1 MWWPDFFLSP
11 VLVMVS
17 VMVVFSLHNDSRSSR
32 AVINAAIE
40 KNADLLVSSVQELVR
55 IKSVAGD
62 PLPDAPFGR
71 GPADALQKTLALA
84 EDLGFRTKN
93 LDNYIGYAEYGE
105 GDDYVAVLGH
115 LDTVPEGEHWTYP
128 PFGGEIHDGK
138 IYGRG
143 ALDDKGP
150 VIAALF
156 GLKALVESGLAL
168 SRRVRILFGT
178 DEETGTRDVDHY
190 LSLEPPPVSGFT
202 PDADFPVVF
211 AEKGIY
217 WIVLEKQ
224 IPAGTQGIRLLSL
237 AGGTAP
243 NVVPESASALIN
255 APDPAR
261 IIAECRKFSQSTG
274 YAVSAVED
282 NGLAKI
288 HSEGLSA
295 HASTPEEGKNAIMQL
310 VAFLDTLEL
319 DPPDLADTIRFFNQV
334 IDMETSGRS
343 FGLALSDDPSGPL
356 TLNVGMLAL
365 QDNFLS
371 LTIDIRHP
379 VTIPDNVIPDLIH
392 ARIQEQGF
400 FMKDLKYDPP
410 LYYPND
416 SLLIRTLTG
425 VYRDLERDDT
435 PPVGIGGGT
444 YARRLPNIV
453 AFGPYRPRQHPPIHT
468 RDEYISLE
476 ELIADARIYAH
487 ALYALAR

>member
-1 MWWPDFFLSP
+1 MWCPDFFLSP
-11 VLVMVS
+11 ALISLAGVIVL
-17 VMVVFSLHNDSRSSR
+17 SLHTNSRSGIER
-32 AVINAAIE
+32 INAAVE
-40 KNADLLVSSVQELVR
+40 KDADRLVSVVQELVR
-55 IKSVAGD
+55 IKSIAGD
-62 PLPDAPFGR
+62 PLPDAPFGP
-71 GPADALQKTLALA
+71 GPADALQKVLALA

-105 GDDYVAVLGH
+105 GEDYVAVLGH

-156 GLKALVESGLAL
+156 GLKAVVESGLPL
-168 SRRVRILFGT
+168 SRRVRIIFGT
-178 DEETGTRDVDHY
+178 DEETGTRDVEHY
-190 LSLEPPPVSGFT
+190 LSMEPPPVSGFT

-217 WIVLEKQ
+217 WIALESV
-224 IPAGTQGIRLLSL
+224 IPAGTGGISLISLS
-237 AGGTAP
+237 GGTAP
-243 NVVPESASALIN
+243 NVVPESATAQIRS
-255 APDPAR
+255 PDPGR
-261 IIAECRKFSQSTG
+261 IVAECQKFSRSTG
-274 YAVSAVED
+274 YTLTAEEHD
-282 NGLAKI
+282 GLAEI
-288 HSEGLSA
+288 SSEGVSA

-310 VAFLDTLEL
+310 IAFLDTLKL
-319 DPPDLADTIRFFNQV
+319 DPPELADTVRFFSQA

-343 FGLALSDDPSGPL
+343 FGLELSDDPSGPL

-365 QDNFLS
+365 QDNLLS
-371 LTIDIRHP
+371 LTIDVRHP
-379 VTIPDNVIPDLIH
+379 VTVPDNVIPDRIH
-392 ARIQEQGF
+392 ARIQEHGF

-410 LYYPND
+410 LYYPQD
-416 SLLIRTLTG
+416 SPLIRTLTE
-425 VYRDLERDDT
+425 VYRDIEGDDA

-453 AFGPYRPRQHPPIHT
+453 AFGPYRPRQRPPIHT
-468 RDEYISLE
+468 RDEYITLE
-476 ELIADARIYAH
+476 ELIANARIYAH